1 MNLWTVKVWIMW
13 HKLRGK
19 RCQNALVLGSNS
31 IKRKKRTSTTTENHK
46 ELFCWNLCF
55 IIDIVPTLP
64 SFLSH
69 NVFAASFDIKKNL
82 PAKVDWKIII
92 SGPLSDSKLWKG
104 LDWNE
109 FWIKGPH
116 VFGSSSSLFLGCG
129 MHLLELEVEEEV
141 TSWLLL

>member
-55 IIDIVPTLP
+55 IIDIVPCH
-64 SFLSH
+64 LSH
-69 NVFAASFDIKKNL
+69 LIMSLPPTLTPKKNL
-82 PAKVDWKIII
+82 PTKVDWKIII